1 MCITPTGLKNGSDTY
16 CDVTH
21 KPKQKIF
28 YCSSITFWWD
38 TLYNTFKI
46 NDERFV
52 DDVIYRRITQKT
64 R

>member
-46 NDERFV
+46 K
-52 DDVIYRRITQKT
+52 IYVNHSCEQL
-64 R
+64 